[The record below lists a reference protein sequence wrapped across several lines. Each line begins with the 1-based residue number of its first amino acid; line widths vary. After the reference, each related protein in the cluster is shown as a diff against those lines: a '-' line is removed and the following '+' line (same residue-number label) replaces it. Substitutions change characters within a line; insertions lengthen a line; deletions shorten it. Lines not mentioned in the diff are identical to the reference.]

1 MPGDICISFLLAG
14 SWYVSVPRAIDQFFE
29 ERGYLWWAAV
39 HRWNERSNVTFAA
52 NESKLGCEFA
62 RSGLGSLKSFM
73 GKLPAAERPLFFAL
87 IGMTA
92 VTGLIDAVSFLS
104 LGHVF
109 TANMTGN
116 VVILAFACAGVHELS
131 IARSLT
137 ALLAFLV
144 GAVIGG
150 RIMAR
155 ESGGSQTRWALFA
168 FGAEIIFLLVATL
181 AAIGYTTSSPLL
193 VHRFGIIALTGLAM
207 GTRNAAVR
215 KLAIPDLTTT
225 VLTLTITGLAADSSL
240 ASGNNPRWGR
250 RIASVVA
257 MFVGAAAGAVVIRYS
272 VSLALAIAVIVS
284 SACGTAIFLSSRPSP
299 VAPK

>member
-1 MPGDICISFLLAG
+1 
-14 SWYVSVPRAIDQFFE
+14 
-29 ERGYLWWAAV
+29 
-39 HRWNERSNVTFAA
+39 
-52 NESKLGCEFA
+52 
-62 RSGLGSLKSFM
+62 
-73 GKLPAAERPLFFAL
+73 
-87 IGMTA
+87 MTA

-150 RIMAR
+150 RIMAH
-155 ESGGSQTRWALFA
+155 ESAGSLTRSALFA
-168 FGAEIIFLLVATL
+168 FGAEIIFLVVATL
-181 AAIGYTTSSPLL
+181 AAIGHTTSSLHP
-193 VHRFGIIALTGLAM
+193 VQPFGIIALTALAM

-215 KLAIPDLTTT
+215 KLAVPDLTTT

-240 ASGNNPRWGR
+240 AGGSDPRWGR
-250 RIASVVA
+250 RIASVLA
-257 MFVGAAAGAVVIRYS
+257 MFAGAAAGSIVNPILRVLGARNCSCAKV
-272 VSLALAIAVIVS
+272 AIS
-284 SACGTAIFLSSRPSP
+284 GRPM
-299 VAPK
+299 V